1 MTQIENKALV
11 QAIMDARSRRDNAPF
26 LAAMA
31 DDFVWRII
39 GSTAWSGEYV
49 GKNEVMERLL
59 KPLVAQLTAPT
70 RLTATNILAD
80 GDHVVVQ
87 CHGDATTVSGQR
99 YANTYCFVIRIAA
112 GQLRE
117 LTEYMDTALV
127 ERVLQP
133 PSRAQRFFT
142 ERSGAAARR
151 RGPRREYAGAD

>member
-1 MTQIENKALV
+1 MTQTENKALV

-26 LAAMA
+26 LAAIA

-80 GDHVVVQ
+80 GDHIVVQ

-133 PSRAQRFFT
+133 PSRA
-142 ERSGAAARR
+142 
-151 RGPRREYAGAD
+151 